1 MTRCGKAGWERVFK
15 DAIFLFNNK
24 LSSKSNHN
32 LGVTF
37 VEEGDRKKANVEVQ
51 ASRGTVEIEYLPYL
65 PKTTLSFNS
74 TKVHGLNRAVRD
86 KIKDKANI
94 EQWKMIKDFIIV
106 PAAPSGDRNGRLSP
120 VGDGVKLVIAV
131 HELIHACGLVHN
143 DEHSVDDV
151 FCWPNI
157 RMGNKPSEDS
167 VGTLGETYTFPGK
180 PGEPPR
186 VGHRQVYMPPIFL
199 KKDTADKIR
208 NLWA

>member
-1 MTRCGKAGWERVFK
+1 M
-15 DAIFLFNNK
+15 
-24 LSSKSNHN
+24 
-32 LGVTF
+32 
-37 VEEGDRKKANVEVQ
+37 
-51 ASRGTVEIEYLPYL
+51 
-65 PKTTLSFNS
+65 
-74 TKVHGLNRAVRD
+74 
-86 KIKDKANI
+86 
-94 EQWKMIKDFIIV
+94 
-106 PAAPSGDRNGRLSP
+106 
-120 VGDGVKLVIAV
+120 IAV
-131 HELIHACGLVHN
+131 HELIHACGLVYN

-199 KKDTADKIR
+199 KKDTADKVR